1 MMDGRSGILGRCKG
15 IGSMGFN
22 PWCRNADIKIAT
34 NHRAVLPRLHDAGG
48 GWVTLEAQFGG
59 VEVP

>member
-1 MMDGRSGILGRCKG
+1 
-15 IGSMGFN
+15 MGFN